1 MFCECRDVQVSYG
14 STTVLDAEHLA
25 IPTRRTTAVVGHNG
39 SGKTTLLEVLA
50 LLRKPTRGTLTIW
63 GKPAETG
70 NRGLRS
76 GIVMV
81 MHPGYLFRGTVW
93 DNVLY
98 GLHARRVRR
107 KESWR
112 RAVDALE
119 MVDLAAFARRDIR
132 ELSAG
137 ERQRVNLARAIV
149 IRPRAL
155 LLDEPTAN
163 VDTRSVG
170 VLHHILRQLRDERG
184 TTIVHTSPADN
195 ELEDVTDH
203 TVELVE
209 GRVIEP
215 AGVLRNAPSC

>member
-14 STTVLDAEHLA
+14 STIVLDAEHLA
-25 IPTRRTTAVVGHNG
+25 IPARLTTAVVGHNG

-50 LLRKPTRGTLTIW
+50 LLRTPTRGTLTIW
-63 GKPAETG
+63 GKPADTVGREL
-70 NRGLRS
+70 RG

-98 GLHARRVRR
+98 GLRARKVGR

-112 RAVDALE
+112 RAAEALE
-119 MVDLAAFARRDIR
+119 MVDLASFARRDVG

-163 VDTRSVG
+163 VDTQSVA
-170 VLHHILRQLRDERG
+170 VIHNIVQHLRDERG
-184 TTIVHTSPADN
+184 TTIIHTSPADN

-215 AGVLRNAPSC
+215 AGAVRNAPSC